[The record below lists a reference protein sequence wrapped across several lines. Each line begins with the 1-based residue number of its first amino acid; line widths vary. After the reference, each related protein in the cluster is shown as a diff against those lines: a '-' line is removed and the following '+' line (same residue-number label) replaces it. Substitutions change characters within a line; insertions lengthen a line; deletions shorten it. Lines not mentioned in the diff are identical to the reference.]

1 MNEGILNATITDS
14 FNNEFERRC
23 ISLLSNAYV
32 SMQSGRRID
41 VACRDEYISAV
52 LFDYIDKSAQ
62 AVKWCIDIAPEYRK
76 YKNEV
81 LKWEKTK
88 KTAPKINMKFGGWT
102 HRTNL
107 DYFVETQN
115 VIEIIPPEKKKGKSR
130 LPIIISDFH
139 KHYMLRIDSCLS
151 GEYPV
156 RGCIIGYILQGETQY
171 TVNCLNHCLCDC
183 NRVMEILKKRPSR
196 LKEFDLCYISTHSDN
211 RSIQHLMFNFS
222 DDKSPEKAK
231 RENDKEN

>member
-1 MNEGILNATITDS
+1 MNKGILNTTIINS

-23 ISLLSNAYV
+23 ISLLSDAYV
-32 SMQSGRRID
+32 SLQSGHSID
-41 VACRDEYISAV
+41 VACRDEYLSAI

-62 AVKWCIDIAPEYRK
+62 AAKWHIDLAPEYRK

-81 LKWEKTK
+81 LKRKKTK
-88 KTAPKINMKFGGWT
+88 KAAPKIIMKFGGWT
-102 HRTNL
+102 HKTNL

-115 VIEIIPPEKKKGKSR
+115 VIEIIPPEKKKGRLR

-139 KHYMLRIDSCLS
+139 KHYIETIDNCLS
-151 GEYPV
+151 GEYPA

-183 NRVMEILKKRPSR
+183 NRVMEILKKRPFR
-196 LKEFDLCYISTHSDN
+196 LKEFDLCYISTHNNN
-211 RSIQHLMFNFS
+211 RSIQHLMFGFS
-222 DDKSPEKAK
+222 DNSNPEKA
-231 RENDKEN
+231 EEE